1 MDGVGNAIG
10 AVSAQRRVYNR
21 ILAVMQHVP
30 WYSFKRQSR
39 LAQDAGVSESSV
51 SRLLRGKV
59 DPSFYLM
66 TAVSKALEAR
76 LKQKLDPR
84 ELVSYDGKFPTPS
97 VCELAGCKGCLPEE
111 VYEMDDTLK
120 PQFKDIKPGRWSA
133 LPEIHLLPEPTHYPN
148 TEQNNNQK
156 TKEA

>member
-1 MDGVGNAIG
+1 MDGAK
-10 AVSAQRRVYNR
+10 SERRVYNR

-66 TAVSKALEAR
+66 TAVSNALEAR
-76 LKQKLDPR
+76 LRQKLDPR
-84 ELVSYDGKFPTPS
+84 ELVSYDGTFPTPS

-111 VYEMDDTLK
+111 VYELDDTLK
-120 PQFKDIKPGRWSA
+120 PEFKNIKPGRWSA
-133 LPEIHLLPEPTHYPN
+133 LPEIHLLSEPSHDTN
-148 TEQNNNQK
+148 TDHDIQQM
-156 TKEA
+156 KEA